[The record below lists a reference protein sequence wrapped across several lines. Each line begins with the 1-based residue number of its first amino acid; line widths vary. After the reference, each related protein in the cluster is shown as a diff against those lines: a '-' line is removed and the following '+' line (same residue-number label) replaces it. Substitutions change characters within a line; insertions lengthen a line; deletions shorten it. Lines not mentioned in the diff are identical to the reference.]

1 MEEEEYHE
9 EESITELLI
18 RKEKELQA
26 LGKLR
31 IQQLQEQL
39 SVKDQALSEL
49 HEKVRRMNDDFQY
62 NLQIIEQRDE
72 ELDVYDRS
80 LKSLQEELGK
90 KDRIIAELSGKVER
104 VDSRLR
110 EEVEQVKLSE
120 KMLLESRDEL
130 RRQLQETRRSKDDEL
145 RRREEEATDYRTKME
160 ATLASKH
167 KEYTDTLAEL
177 QRKFEDRI
185 ARQLQHATTT
195 ERHTELQR
203 KVQSLET
210 ELRTVTHTYTT
221 QLETMQRELDGKEGE
236 VDDLQMKV
244 KRLQT
249 QHSAAVADKPVE
261 TAKIAELQAERMR
274 LQGEVSELKRGSAV
288 ELSEMTELH
297 RRTVADLTQKYNHTV
312 HRLQKQLTEAAE
324 ECRRGTA
331 TIKELEASL
340 EAQEA
345 IYLDKL
351 GQLQTQVSSLDRSW
365 KEASSQ
371 LQVKEAECESVLKH
385 VDYWRGQAES
395 TADEVLR
402 LKSEVAAEQRNAKRT
417 EETLRKA
424 SLEHTRQVSILQ
436 SDLQSRQTDYEAE
449 SRVRVL
455 ELENARLQAE
465 SKNYSRPDTAEVPR
479 LSPDYRRS
487 RRDSV
492 SVKDCD
498 LYELTEVKSRQR
510 IRKLETANAS
520 LEKELTRKPVEHRD
534 ARELMELK
542 DREIHNLK
550 SQ

>member
-1 MEEEEYHE
+1 
-9 EESITELLI
+9 
-18 RKEKELQA
+18 
-26 LGKLR
+26 
-31 IQQLQEQL
+31 
-39 SVKDQALSEL
+39 
-49 HEKVRRMNDDFQY
+49 
-62 NLQIIEQRDE
+62 
-72 ELDVYDRS
+72 
-80 LKSLQEELGK
+80 
-90 KDRIIAELSGKVER
+90 
-104 VDSRLR
+104 
-110 EEVEQVKLSE
+110 
-120 KMLLESRDEL
+120 
-130 RRQLQETRRSKDDEL
+130 
-145 RRREEEATDYRTKME
+145 
-160 ATLASKH
+160 
-167 KEYTDTLAEL
+167 
-177 QRKFEDRI
+177 
-185 ARQLQHATTT
+185 
-195 ERHTELQR
+195 
-203 KVQSLET
+203 
-210 ELRTVTHTYTT
+210 
-221 QLETMQRELDGKEGE
+221 
-236 VDDLQMKV
+236 
-244 KRLQT
+244 
-249 QHSAAVADKPVE
+249 
-261 TAKIAELQAERMR
+261 
-274 LQGEVSELKRGSAV
+274 
-288 ELSEMTELH
+288 
-297 RRTVADLTQKYNHTV
+297 V

-534 ARELMELK
+534 ARELMKLK